1 MNPTQKP
8 LVATE
13 GSVAYAAAMLGVR
26 LLQLLALLA
35 MILAPVGMATG
46 HDGMA
51 APVATAHH
59 VTEMAAD
66 HCTGMDQPGDR
77 KPMNPQPPSC
87 IDCSMVCAGLAA
99 VDSQVALHPV
109 AAASLPRIPLEDA
122 VQGLHPESDPPPP
135 RLA

>member
-8 LVATE
+8 SVATA

-26 LLQLLALLA
+26 LLQLLTLLA

-46 HDGMA
+46 HDAMA
-51 APVATAHH
+51 APAAPGAHTMSAMAT
-59 VTEMAAD
+59 D
-66 HCTGMDQPGDR
+66 HCAGMDQPA
-77 KPMNPQPPSC
+77 KPQPPSC
-87 IDCSMVCAGLAA
+87 VDCNMVCAALPA
-99 VDSQVALHPV
+99 VETAVAVHPI
-109 AAASLPRIPLEDA
+109 AAASLPRIAPEEA